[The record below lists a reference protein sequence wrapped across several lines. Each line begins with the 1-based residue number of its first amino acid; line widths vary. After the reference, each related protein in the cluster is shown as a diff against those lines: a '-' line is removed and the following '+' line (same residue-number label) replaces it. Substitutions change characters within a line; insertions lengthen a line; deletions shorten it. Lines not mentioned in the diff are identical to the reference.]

1 MTSLTP
7 RIDLLDSY
15 PNLAINGDFEL
26 WQRGLSIAVT
36 NAAASY
42 LADRNQFYSGAAAT
56 TATITQSTDV
66 PTFAQSNYRSKFS
79 MLLTTTN
86 QVASPGANATVG
98 LSYKVEGYDYAIL
111 HGKPFRVQRWF
122 KSSVVGTYA
131 ACFTNSAQDRSY
143 VTTFTIN
150 QANTWERKVFDLTG
164 DTAGTWLFDSGIGL
178 QMIVILQNNSAPKQT
193 SALNTWQTG
202 FFVSGLTQANLWA
215 GTAGATFLMSQAMVI
230 PGSFDAATELT
241 FRRTGRTIQQELAMC
256 QRYYY
261 RANADAVG
269 TPFGFG
275 FLTSTSEAYIIQHL
289 PVSMRIAPTTFAFS
303 ALTDF
308 TIQTAGG
315 TNASPNLA
323 FGILSSNWSGRDM
336 IILNCSRNSAIGVAG
351 DGAMVRALNTNAWT
365 SFDTEL

>member
-26 WQRGLSIAVT
+26 WQRGTSIAVT
-36 NAAASY
+36 NAVASY
-42 LADRNQFYSGAAAT
+42 LADRNQFYSGAAAA

-122 KSSVVGTYA
+122 KSSVIGTYA
-131 ACFTNSAQDRSY
+131 VCFTNSAQDRSY

-164 DTAGTWLFDSGIGL
+164 DTAGTWLFDNGIGL

-215 GTAGATFLMSQAMVI
+215 GTAGATFQMSQAMII
-230 PGSFDAATELT
+230 PGSFDSTTELT
-241 FRRTGRTIQQELAMC
+241 FRRTGRTFQQELAMC
-256 QRYYY
+256 QRYYEKSY
-261 RANADAVG
+261 FLDETPGIAGAG
-269 TPFGFG
+269 TIDCGGVFISAAGITIG
-275 FLTSTSEAYIIQHL
+275 NS
-289 PVSMRIAPTTFAFS
+289 VSYKVTKRINAPTVRTFDTAGTVGQVTTQASGGATTNRVATLADNTSFAFAVS
-303 ALTDF
+303 
-308 TIQTAGG
+308 IVGG
-315 TNASPNLA
+315 SDLRVQ
-323 FGILSSNWSGRDM
+323 L
-336 IILNCSRNSAIGVAG
+336 
-351 DGAMVRALNTNAWT
+351 
-365 SFDTEL
+365 SFDSNAEL